1 MEYSLA
7 RSLENSLEIST
18 VPFPHLSSDPAI
30 DQVNPGIGHLVSLYE
45 TVVPMQGHSLH
56 AIEKKVELALEQ
68 QTDELNPQVGGGK
81 SNIEPSVLNSFKNP
95 IVTDSII
102 FPKGEKAPLKR
113 TKMKDDSEQ
122 EIHIVIHVK
131 NNSVPA
137 KTVKVAPINNILHSM
152 FESVSLKINDQPIT
166 KSASNYPYKAYI
178 TNTLTY
184 PSFVKVSQLQTEG
197 FYSDLAG
204 HMGPVSNNTGFNQ
217 RNQIFRKEDKSDTE
231 YKPEGV
237 RFFGRLQIDLIGCQ
251 TGLIPGTKVE
261 IEVKNF

>member
-68 QTDELNPQVGGGK
+68 QTDALNPQVGGGK

-102 FPKGEKAPLKR
+102 FPKDEKAPLKR

-122 EIHIVIHVK
+122 EM
-131 NNSVPA
+131 P
-137 KTVKVAPINNILHSM
+137 P
-152 FESVSLKINDQPIT
+152 KIP
-166 KSASNYPYKAYI
+166 
-178 TNTLTY
+178 
-184 PSFVKVSQLQTEG
+184 KVS
-197 FYSDLAG
+197 
-204 HMGPVSNNTGFNQ
+204 
-217 RNQIFRKEDKSDTE
+217 KSIAH
-231 YKPEGV
+231 KFSV
-237 RFFGRLQIDLIGCQ
+237 
-251 TGLIPGTKVE
+251 V
-261 IEVKNF
+261 